1 VNATREFF
9 NAFLNLNEIKNYLK
23 LFLEILPSPTKKT
36 MYIVEHGH
44 SVNPFRF
51 MAFGYSVYS
60 LMLVSEPLISGKF
73 SFADSIVQMLLGLIL
88 YFVFAVVQYKILKD
102 VSSTPRT
109 FDNYLVMSAI
119 VGGMFYLFLGIAAIG
134 ILFDEAVGGLLLLG
148 AMIYLIPYGL
158 KTSKRFWE
166 ISYGKIFLY
175 SFLSSIAATIAI
187 LCFVVLLYV
196 VFDIEPVINGGETQN
211 DKNISKKVTENISKK
226 VTEINGSVK
235 VSWFLGGYQ
244 YVGILNMF
252 GIYGTMRTTYFNP
265 TTYMN
270 EVVDQDMHLQSY
282 QNEMFLVG
290 SNPKV
295 GGTNIPALYSPD
307 TFRLKRLPDGSLTI
321 SYMCDQNG
329 VCALVQVEV
338 LR

>member
-1 VNATREFF
+1 
-9 NAFLNLNEIKNYLK
+9 
-23 LFLEILPSPTKKT
+23 
-36 MYIVEHGH
+36 M
-44 SVNPFRF
+44 
-51 MAFGYSVYS
+51 
-60 LMLVSEPLISGKF
+60 
-73 SFADSIVQMLLGLIL
+73 FAI
-88 YFVFAVVQYKILKD
+88 VQYKILKD

-119 VGGMFYLFLGIAAIG
+119 VGGMFYLLLGIAAIG
-134 ILFDEAVGGLLLLG
+134 ILFNETVGGLLLLG

-196 VFDIEPVINGGETQN
+196 VFDIEPVINGGETRGATSETQN
-211 DKNISKKVTENISKK
+211 LPPP

-244 YVGILNMF
+244 YVGILNLF
-252 GIYGTMRTTYFNP
+252 GTYGTMRTTYFNP

-321 SYMCDQNG
+321 SDMCDQNG